1 MIEALP
7 DLLVA
12 PASFCRCLRQF
23 CDMFTIGLRH
33 LAAIVENVERAIA
46 RTSAKNPR
54 IARIANSKLITTLGG
69 FAMIQF
75 AFLLAV
81 IFGGIAVLTPIVGLT
96 VYLIVRPWLNA
107 YTARQNVLAAGDAL
121 ERRDRP

>member
-1 MIEALP
+1 
-7 DLLVA
+7 
-12 PASFCRCLRQF
+12 
-23 CDMFTIGLRH
+23 
-33 LAAIVENVERAIA
+33 
-46 RTSAKNPR
+46 
-54 IARIANSKLITTLGG
+54 
-69 FAMIQF
+69 MIQF